1 LLARWW
7 QSVMYRP
14 GAFGEEFRA
23 FQLPFWVLPASLLAA
38 LAAWQVGGGESGS
51 SLLGDVG
58 LVLMLLF
65 AVQGLAVAHE
75 RVRATG
81 GRRAWLTGLY
91 FAAGFVPQVALPALA
106 ATGMA
111 DIAAD
116 FRRLRRPRTP
126 PQP

>member
-1 LLARWW
+1 MTGVQTCA
-7 QSVMYRP
+7 
-14 GAFGEEFRA
+14 
-23 FQLPFWVLPASLLAA
+23 LPIS
-38 LAAWQVGGGESGS
+38 LAAWQAGSGEGGS

-58 LVLMLLF
+58 LILMLLF

-81 GRRAWLTGLY
+81 GRRGWLTGLY
-91 FAAGFVPQVALPALA
+91 FVAGFVPQVALPALA

-116 FRRLRRPRTP
+116 FRRLRRPGTP
-126 PQP
+126 PQA